1 MRSAISGPKR
11 PQHPWQLGT
20 PQDISARVP
29 RGELAGGKPATA
41 RMRAGS
47 CPFHN
52 GLCFHGAAANRPPA
66 PGGRRDS
73 HAEGTTFNGY
83 RHLVTDGLGLNA
95 GHALGGPARPDPQV
109 ADARTLVG
117 VQQVQAAV
125 GRGDQG
131 RIGILARAGGD
142 QAARRPGRATVVR
155 HP

>member
-95 GHALGGPARPDPQV
+95 GQPLAGDVFPQV
-109 ADARTLVG
+109 ARSGPAPYAGQPARMRRWRMLVRSW
-117 VQQVQAAV
+117 VYSRCRPPSAA
-125 GRGDQG
+125 
-131 RIGILARAGGD
+131 GIRAG
-142 QAARRPGRATVVR
+142 
-155 HP
+155 